1 MFDHTREGEMAA
13 STQRRFGLGWVP
25 DLPDHRDLMYS
36 APLQHLQQLPP
47 SVDLRPQISFA
58 PYDQGRI
65 GSCTANAIA
74 GAIQFDRIKTG
85 KTPDFT
91 PSRLFIYYDERV
103 MEHSVPSDAGAQIR
117 DGIKTVA
124 KQGVC
129 KETTWPYDDTP
140 ADPNTQLF
148 PPNSPPAT
156 KPSAN
161 AYHEAEVYRAVS
173 YLRVQQSLAQMRGC
187 LAQGFPFVLGFTV
200 YTCMWDASGNPVT
213 VLPMPSGAD
222 SVAGGHAVLAV
233 GYDDGKQ
240 WFIIRNSWGSNV
252 QDHGYFY
259 LPYAYATDPHL
270 AQDFWTVRGMTN

>member
-1 MFDHTREGEMAA
+1 MAA

-25 DLPDHRDLMYS
+25 DLPDHRDFMYS

-65 GSCTANAIA
+65 GSCTGNAIA

-103 MEHSVPSDAGAQIR
+103 MEHSVPADAGAQIR

-124 KQGVC
+124 KQGAC
-129 KETTWPYDDTP
+129 KETTWTYDDTP

-148 PPNSPPAT
+148 PAGAKPAE
-156 KPSAN
+156 KPSAA
-161 AYHEAEVYRAVS
+161 AYHEAEGCRAVS
-173 YLRVQQSLAQMRGC
+173 YLRVQQSLAQMKGC

-200 YTCMWDASGNPVT
+200 YNSMWGANGDPVT
-213 VLPMPSGAD
+213 VLPMPSGSD
-222 SVAGGHAVLAV
+222 SVAGGHAVLVV
-233 GYDDGKQ
+233 GYDDAKQ
-240 WFIIRNSWGSNV
+240 WFVIRNSWGPNV

-259 LPYAYATDPHL
+259 MPYAYATDPHL
-270 AQDFWTVRGMTN
+270 AQDFWTVRGMTG